1 MWPFNRK
8 GKEPSTSSEKGKE
21 PGYDI
26 EPVVVCAG
34 PNGLDKVV
42 LTNYKGCTVEILLYG
57 GQIIAWKNEYG
68 EDYLFMS
75 KKAAFTPPKPIRGGI
90 PICFPQF
97 GTYGHLETNGFA
109 KHMTW
114 TIEENPPKI
123 LQKYPSPKT
132 KSFVDLLLLP
142 SQNTNRIYP
151 YTWELRLR
159 VILGQNG
166 NLTLIPRVRNMN
178 LEKRDMAFTFAL
190 QAHFHIS
197 DVGEVRLE
205 GLETM
210 DYYDHLNNKTRAT
223 EYGDALTFEK
233 EVDKAYLETPGKI
246 AIIDHAKRRTY
257 VVLKE
262 GLPDCVL
269 WNPWDKQAKK
279 IPDFGDKEFRNM
291 LCLQPA
297 IIERPLKL
305 KPGQEWTGRVQFTI
319 VNSSYFS
326 GPLEPH
332 RALNP
337 TRSSLNSS

>member
-1 MWPFNRK
+1 
-8 GKEPSTSSEKGKE
+8 
-21 PGYDI
+21 
-26 EPVVVCAG
+26 
-34 PNGLDKVV
+34 
-42 LTNYKGCTVEILLYG
+42 
-57 GQIIAWKNEYG
+57 
-68 EDYLFMS
+68 MS
-75 KKAAFTPPKPIRGGI
+75 KKASFTPPKAIRGGI

-114 TIEENPPKI
+114 TIEEDPPKI
-123 LQKYPSPKT
+123 LQKYPTPKT

-178 LEKRDMAFTFAL
+178 LEKRDMMFTFAL
-190 QAHFHIS
+190 QAHFNVS

-205 GLETM
+205 GLEAM
-210 DYYDHLNNKTRAT
+210 DYYDHLNNNARAT
-223 EYGDALTFEK
+223 EYGDALIFEK

-257 VVLKE
+257 VVFKE

-279 IPDFGDKEFRNM
+279 LPDFGDKEFRNM

-305 KPGQEWTGRVQFTI
+305 KPGQEWTGRVHFTV

-326 GPLEPH
+326 GPLEPN
-332 RALNP
+332 RPSKPPSAIA
-337 TRSSLNSS
+337 